1 MDERMLAKLRR
12 LGVSKGVRDLK
23 SPAVPVR
30 PAPPDPAP
38 TDLDPPRPVEHL
50 LPGIRREETAVG
62 ACYILDKVYPL
73 TYRHGQDSL
82 SDLLDYS
89 PAPAARF
96 TADPRLEELAFRDF
110 LFLDT
115 ETTGLAGAGTLAFM
129 VGVAFFEPGTTGDRF
144 VVRQYFLRDHGDEP
158 AMLRLLAELLAE
170 KAGLV
175 TFNGRSFDLPLL
187 ENRYLLNRLPADL
200 RERPHLDLLPPARR
214 LWRQRL
220 GSCALGSLEQSL
232 LGLQR
237 THEDVPGW
245 LIPSLYANYLRSGDA
260 RELRRVFYHNQIDM
274 VSMVTLAGRLMRQFA
289 QPTPT
294 DHPVDLYS
302 LGKWQASLGLLDE
315 SEQTLRWAAQGDLP
329 LQRYHQVL
337 AELADLLK
345 KNGRRAE
352 ALPLWQQI
360 AATSYDDV
368 TAHIELAKHYEWHEV
383 DIPAALAWTDQA
395 IALVQRWS
403 PAQARLIQPE
413 LNHRRQRLAH
423 KTSTTTPGESD
434 HPAPP
439 ENPPH
444 P

>member
-1 MDERMLAKLRR
+1 MDDRLLAKLRR
-12 LGVSKGVRDLK
+12 LGVNKGTRTLK
-23 SPAVPVR
+23 SP
-30 PAPPDPAP
+30 PP
-38 TDLDPPRPVEHL
+38 PPRFTAPSPSEPPPLEQL

-62 ACYILDKVYPL
+62 GCYVLDKVYPL
-73 TYRHGQDSL
+73 THRHGQDSL
-82 SDLLDYS
+82 SDLLAHS
-89 PAPAARF
+89 PAPAACF
-96 TADPRLEELAFRDF
+96 TADPRLESLAFRDF

-129 VGVAFFEPGTTGDRF
+129 VGVAFFEAGTTGDRF
-144 VVRQYFLRDHGDEP
+144 VVRQYFLGDHGDEP
-158 AMLRLLAELLAE
+158 AMLRLLAELLAG

-200 RERPHLDLLPPARR
+200 RQRPHLDLLPPARR

-220 GSCALGSLEQSL
+220 GSCALGSLEESL
-232 LGLQR
+232 LGLRR

-260 RELRRVFYHNQIDM
+260 GELRRVFYHNQIDM

-289 QPTPT
+289 QPAPA
-294 DHPVDLYS
+294 DHPIDLFS

-329 LQRYHQVL
+329 LALYHQAL
-337 AELADLLK
+337 YELAGLLK

-368 TAHIELAKHYEWHEV
+368 TAHVELAKHYEWHDQDLPV
-383 DIPAALAWTDQA
+383 ALAWTER
-395 IALVQRWS
+395 ALVLTQRWP

-413 LNHRRQRLAH
+413 LTHRHQRLSQKIGADP
-423 KTSTTTPGESD
+423 KSFP
-434 HPAPP
+434 
-439 ENPPH
+439 NPSGLKP
-444 P
+444 